1 MRLILTALPGI
12 PRIEPGDDL
21 AHIIADAVA
30 QTGERLAAG
39 DVLVV
44 AQKIVSKAE
53 ERYVD
58 LRSIEPSAHARKLA
72 AEVDK
77 DPRLVEV
84 ILSESSEVVRKK
96 PGVLIVAHRLGLV
109 LANAGVDV
117 SNVEQ
122 KDGSERVLLLP
133 LDPDASA
140 ARLRDALGCGIIV
153 SDSLGRAWRRGTVGF
168 AIGAAGVASWVD
180 LRGTPDLFGRALE
193 HTEVGRA
200 DEIAAAASIVMG
212 QAAEAAPVVLVRGVP
227 SGAPENGASALVR
240 PRGEDLFR

>member
-1 MRLILTALPGI
+1 MRLTLTALPGI

-21 AHIIADAVA
+21 ARIVAEAIARAD
-30 QTGERLAAG
+30 ERLERE

-44 AQKIVSKAE
+44 TQKIVSKVE
-53 ERYVD
+53 GRYVD
-58 LRSIEPSAHARKLA
+58 LRSVVPSARALSLA
-72 AEVDK
+72 KEVEK

-84 ILSESSEVVRKK
+84 ILSESTEVVRKK
-96 PGVLIVAHRLGLV
+96 PGALIVAHRTGLV

-122 KDGSERVLLLP
+122 TGGSERVLLLP

-140 ARLRDALGCGIIV
+140 GRLRDALGCGVIV

-168 AIGAAGVASWVD
+168 AIGAAGIASWMD
-180 LRGTPDLFGRALE
+180 LRGTRDLFGRPLQ

-212 QAAEAAPVVLVRGVP
+212 QAAEGAPVVLVRGVP
-227 SGAPENGASALVR
+227 SGAPLNRASELVR
-240 PRGEDLFR
+240 PRDEDLFR